1 MNKTL
6 WFVFAIAFII
16 GTSYGMHN
24 PILPIFAK
32 NEIGATYS
40 DLGEIG
46 LANFIPYMFV
56 PLLVGILLGRFN
68 NGYLLSIGIILNST
82 AVFLL
87 SVANS
92 VPEVMIFRAMTGIA
106 HAFFWPPSESIIS
119 KLSEKQDRVKNIG
132 RFTGFFISGFM
143 VGPLIGSFIL
153 GYSDESFRLLF
164 QITSFILAA
173 AIIAAIWTSTRRVTI
188 IQQKISLASFKE
200 ILQFRTIIAIILFCN
215 VVFGTILII
224 YPAYLNDQSFS
235 AVEVEI
241 LFFVFG
247 LSRVVTLVFTGKLAK
262 HTSITIIFACISI
275 TIGMLLSFTTN
286 DVLLFA
292 VALLSMGFG
301 FGIFFPLTL
310 EIVLSKTAERV
321 RGSIIGAYETIF
333 GIGWV
338 TGPIIAGQLSEQFGT
353 SFPYL
358 VFFIVGIC
366 ITLMSVIKRDVLVP
380 KP

>member
-6 WFVFAIAFII
+6 WFIFAIAFII

-153 GYSDESFRLLF
+153 DYSDESFRLLF
-164 QITSFILAA
+164 QITSFILAS

-338 TGPIIAGQLSEQFGT
+338 TGPLIAGQLSEQFGT

-366 ITLMSVIKRDVLVP
+366 ITLMSVIKRNVLVP